1 MDRKNHL
8 TDQAASHIV
17 EDDSV
22 KVQEPYENIS
32 NKFKWN
38 KLKAAYG
45 GFEASDALA
54 SDQEGDNS
62 TKVEDNELHVNIL

>member
-45 GFEASDALA
+45 GFEASD
-54 SDQEGDNS
+54 DQEGDNS
-62 TKVEDNELHVNIL
+62 TKVEHNELHVNIL